1 MSRVVSNVRTGR
13 GARIALRALLHA
25 AVLAPLALVALPAG
39 DLVDARARL
48 ERAASERTAARRSG
62 APAAEVEALERE
74 LARLTVKAE
83 ALGLGAPS
91 SNGGLA
97 TLEAR
102 ALVGLCA
109 REHGLAVEEVGVS
122 EGTLV
127 VAANG
132 RLSDWVATIDRLVEL
147 HLSPTVTAARF
158 ERAADG
164 GFHGRVELTLG
175 ATRERGSGPEDAR

>member
-39 DLVDARARL
+39 DLVDARAARAGG
-48 ERAASERTAARRSG
+48 ERAHRRSAQRRACRGGRGPRARARAAHG
-62 APAAEVEALERE
+62 AGGSARPRRAEFER
-74 LARLTVKAE
+74 
-83 ALGLGAPS
+83 
-91 SNGGLA
+91 GLA

-147 HLSPTVTAARF
+147 HLSPTVSAARF